1 MTQPPDLRR
10 RRAVIGGL
18 ALLLL
23 AMAQRETPV
32 IGTLTIR
39 ADAAH
44 LPRVTADVAPAL
56 RPLAAAVVLLGEYL
70 VR

>member
-18 ALLLL
+18 GLLLL
-23 AMAQRETPV
+23 AMAQRETPM

-39 ADAAH
+39 SDGAH
-44 LPRVTADVAPAL
+44 WPQVSATAAPAL
-56 RPLAAAVVLLGEYL
+56 RPLAAVMVLLGEYL

>member
-23 AMAQRETPV
+23 AMAQRETPM
-32 IGTLTIR
+32 IGTLTIH
-39 ADAAH
+39 ADGAH
-44 LPRVTADVAPAL
+44 LPRVSADVAPAL

>member
-23 AMAQRETPV
+23 AMAQRETPM

-39 ADAAH
+39 ADAH

-56 RPLAAAVVLLGEYL
+56 RPLAAAVVFLGEYL

>member
-1 MTQPPDLRR
+1 MSQPPDLRR

-23 AMAQRETPV
+23 AMAQRETPL
-32 IGTLTIR
+32 IGSITIH
-39 ADAAH
+39 AEGAH
-44 LPRVTADVAPAL
+44 LPRVSADVAPAL
-56 RPLAAAVVLLGEYL
+56 RPLAAAVVLLGDYL